1 MANFPYITA
10 NPNKI
15 FSALKMYSRAGNFP
29 LDPTSVFDT
38 KADAEAYIAEEGSY
52 AYAGQVL
59 AVANGTMAA
68 AGATDDG
75 VDFTLYVIRKDMTLQ
90 EIGRDLVFD
99 STELAQAYVTL
110 NSDYVKPGTAVS
122 IATDDGT
129 DYDLY
134 LITQSKTL
142 SKVSFD
148 ASTDIPEMNWSN
160 ITGKPTSAVTDIDAA
175 VTLYQKF
182 TEATEA
188 GTISYNGKVLAY
200 VEDLTWDKIQNKP
213 DFANLYA
220 AKEHTHAAADITAL
234 DFDDMEITGTLPLD
248 AIPSG
253 AKEEVLT
260 ATSLEELADPTW
272 LEGKNVDKN
281 DWIHVAS
288 VQDDTTGKS
297 SAKMYYI
304 TDPSK
309 LGTAEYADGISE
321 IPLGTAAAVDWSNV
335 TNKPSF
341 DTTYVKVADTVTSA
355 SVENAGKVLKIGA
368 DGKLA
373 TSITGD
379 AATLNGK
386 ADTAFAAASHTH
398 EAADLGDIPFSK
410 ITSTPNNLSGYGITD
425 AVNTA
430 DVIEASG
437 GATSAGKILKL
448 NSDGKLAASITGDAA
463 TLESHPASYFATADH
478 THDAAA
484 ITSLPWAKI
493 TETPTTLNGYGIT
506 DAVNVADVIAASAGT
521 ASAGKILKLND
532 DGKLAASITG
542 DAQTLGGNAASY
554 YAAASHNHA
563 LNDLSGT
570 LDWSKLTPAT
580 IPTTL
585 NGYGITDAVA
595 SSDVVTTAEA
605 NKILKLDG
613 DGKLPADITGDA
625 ATVGGKAASEF
636 AAASHEHAISEITN
650 LQSTIDGIIGSAGT
664 GSSITHIDLGN
675 TTFIGKISLDNMPAG
690 ALERM
695 KVVASEEEML
705 ALTQDE
711 VQNGDLVKINADTP
725 AEQVVYYVKD
735 DTKLNSLEEG
745 YELFPMGTAA
755 SVPWSGV
762 TGKPDFASLYAAKDH
777 THTAEDIGAV
787 PATDAVTTATA
798 NKLLYLDEN
807 GKLPASITGDAA
819 TLNGHS
825 DTYFAQAT
833 HTHVHTDITDFDT
846 EVNALI
852 NTAMATVGHIVVGTD
867 APDAAAD
874 IGANNMYI
882 QLI

>member
-1 MANFPYITA
+1 MANLPYITA

-38 KADAEAYIAEEGSY
+38 KADAEAYIAEDGSY

-75 VDFTLYVIRKDMTLQ
+75 VDFTLYVIRKDMSLQ

-99 STELAQAYVTL
+99 SMELAQAYVTL

-122 IATDDGT
+122 IATEDAS

-134 LITQSKTL
+134 LITQSKSL

-213 DFANLYA
+213 DFATLYA
-220 AKEHTHAAADITAL
+220 AKEHTHAAADIGSL
-234 DFDDMEITGTLPLD
+234 NFDDMEITGTLPLD

-260 ATSLEELADPTW
+260 ASNLEELASPTW

-288 VQDDTTGKS
+288 VQDSTTGTS

-304 TDPSK
+304 TDPTK
-309 LGTAEYADGISE
+309 LGTADYANGISE

-341 DTTYVKVADTVTSA
+341 DTLYVKTADTVTSA

-373 TSITGD
+373 ASITGD

-448 NSDGKLAASITGDAA
+448 NGDGKLAASITGDAA

-478 THDAAA
+478 THAATD
-484 ITSLPWAKI
+484 ITSLPWTKI
-493 TETPTTLNGYGIT
+493 TDAPTTLNGYGIT

-532 DGKLAASITG
+532 DGKLAADITG

-554 YAAASHNHA
+554 YAAATHNHA
-563 LNDLSGT
+563 LGDLTGT
-570 LDWSKLTPAT
+570 LDWTKLTSAT

-595 SSDVVTTAEA
+595 SSDVVTAAEA

-636 AAASHEHAISEITN
+636 ASATHQHAISEITN
-650 LQSTIDGIIGSAGT
+650 LQTTIDGIIGSADN

-695 KVVASEEEML
+695 KIVESQEAML
-705 ALTQDE
+705 ALTQDD
-711 VQNGDLVKINADTP
+711 VQNGDLVKINATDP
-725 AEQVVYYVKD
+725 AQQKVYYVKD
-735 DTKLNSLEEG
+735 DTKLNILDG

-762 TGKPDFASLYAAKDH
+762 TDKPDFASLYAAKDH
-777 THTAEDIGAV
+777 THTAADVGAV
-787 PATDAVTTATA
+787 PAADAVATATA

-825 DTYFAQAT
+825 DTYFAQAS
-833 HTHVHTDITDFDT
+833 HTHAHTDITDFDT

-852 NTAMATVGHIVVGTD
+852 STAMATVGHIVVGTD
-867 APDAAAD
+867 APDVASD

>member
-68 AGATDDG
+68 SNATDDG

-122 IATDDGT
+122 IATEDGT

-134 LITQSKTL
+134 LITQSKSL

-160 ITGKPTSAVTDIDAA
+160 ITGKPTSDVTDIDAA

-188 GTISYNGKVLAY
+188 GTISYSGKVLAY
-200 VEDLTWDKIQNKP
+200 IEDLTWDNITGKP

-220 AKEHTHAAADITAL
+220 AKSHTHAAADITAL
-234 DFDDMEITGTLPLD
+234 NLDDMEITGTLPLD

-260 ATSLEELADPTW
+260 ANSLEDLADPTW

-288 VQDDTTGKS
+288 VQDDTTGTS

-304 TDPSK
+304 TDPTK
-309 LGTAEYADGISE
+309 LGTVEYEDGISE

-373 TSITGD
+373 ASITGD

-448 NSDGKLAASITGDAA
+448 NAEGKLAASITGDAA

-478 THDAAA
+478 THEASA
-484 ITSLPWAKI
+484 ITSLPWTKI
-493 TETPTTLNGYGIT
+493 TGTPTTLTGYGIT
-506 DAVNVADVIAASAGT
+506 DAVNVADVIAASTGT

-532 DGKLAASITG
+532 DGKLAADITG

-554 YAAASHNHA
+554 FATASHNHA

-570 LDWSKLTPAT
+570 LDWTKLTSAT

-636 AAASHEHAISEITN
+636 AAATHEHAISEITN
-650 LQSTIDGIIGSAGT
+650 LQTTIDGIIGSADN

-695 KVVASEEEML
+695 KIVASQEEML
-705 ALTQDE
+705 ALTQDD
-711 VQNGDLVKINADTP
+711 VQNGDLVKINAASA

-735 DTKLNSLEEG
+735 DTKLSSLEEG

-762 TGKPDFASLYAAKDH
+762 TGKPDFANLYAAKDH
-777 THTAEDIGAV
+777 THTAVDVGAV

-825 DTYFAQAT
+825 DTYFAQAS
-833 HTHVHTDITDFDT
+833 HTHAHTDITDFDT

-867 APDAAAD
+867 APDVASD